1 MKRVSFKV
9 AKVLKDAGYPQELN
23 DKNEYYST
31 NIDKDNPDYEIT
43 DEPFT
48 PYSFETSVYEYY
60 VAPTYLDV
68 WLWLW
73 REKKVKLMLTPI
85 FDEMCND
92 TDKVGIVVPS
102 CYIEAD
108 DPEEVIINAIEFLV
122 ENNLIK

>member
-1 MKRVSFKV
+1 MKRVSFK
-9 AKVLKDAGYPQELN
+9 AAQALKDAGYPQDQTDSHYTNCGELI
-23 DKNEYYST
+23 YYG
-31 NIDKDNPDYEIT
+31 IAG
-43 DEPFT
+43 
-48 PYSFETSVYEYY
+48 ETGFD
-60 VAPTYLDV
+60 APTYLDV

-73 REKKVKLMLTPI
+73 REKMIKLMLTPI

>member
-1 MKRVSFKV
+1 MEQKRVSFKV

-73 REKKVKLMLTPI
+73 REKKIHIDIDNDCYGVGCTS
-85 FDEMCND
+85 FDD
-92 TDKVGIVVPS
+92 TS
-102 CYIEAD
+102 FEEHNTS
-108 DPEEVIINAIEFLV
+108 DPEESIIAAIEHLC